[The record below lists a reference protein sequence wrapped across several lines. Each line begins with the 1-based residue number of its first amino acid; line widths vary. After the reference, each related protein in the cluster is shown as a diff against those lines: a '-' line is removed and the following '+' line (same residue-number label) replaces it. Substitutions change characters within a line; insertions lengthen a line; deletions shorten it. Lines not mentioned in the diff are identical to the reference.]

1 MAALE
6 KSTFYNIVSQAP
18 VAQGLGSSS
27 RASSS
32 RRHKI
37 LAALGATVL
46 VATAVHCFPSGSL
59 LKNVAGFWT
68 TESSTST
75 LASDTCAPPK
85 PNVFAYHPPRPSDE
99 MIVKASESLSDWLT
113 KRVSQADIDS
123 IAVSVVTAAGT
134 LYEAGFGVLRA
145 NETCNEEPTPVD
157 GESIYRLASISKM
170 FTVLETLILR
180 ERGVLNWYVL
190 WILFFIFF
198 NSTLRL

>member
-1 MAALE
+1 
-6 KSTFYNIVSQAP
+6 
-18 VAQGLGSSS
+18 
-27 RASSS
+27 
-32 RRHKI
+32 
-37 LAALGATVL
+37 
-46 VATAVHCFPSGSL
+46 
-59 LKNVAGFWT
+59 
-68 TESSTST
+68 
-75 LASDTCAPPK
+75 
-85 PNVFAYHPPRPSDE
+85 

-190 WILFFIFF
+190 
-198 NSTLRL
+198 